1 MARFHGFGAPFGP
14 LLAALALL
22 VLPAA
27 AVAAGASRAQER
39 AALEFLVAVAS
50 GSPQAVADALHPDEL
65 HRLRTGIAA
74 RLQADAA
81 SGDHTVQRRIFGEA
95 SNLADIERLTDANFF
110 AALAGRLRYPAR
122 LFTKVDGLE
131 AVRDGDKLVHVV
143 VRGSQPE
150 GRGKTRVVTMVTLLP
165 YGKEWKA
172 AVPGEI
178 EAQVEDLLDGR
189 SPAIGMVP
197 QRAVAPATGVS
208 AAPGAAPPAANTP
221 QILSM
226 LSTATDTL
234 VAGRCD
240 EYYGQYMSPGFRRST
255 SAAALAALVKG
266 CERSDSQRET
276 LIAALRI
283 VHDSTPAY
291 DRGGNRA
298 SYDLTARGLPY
309 DRFVLER
316 VGERWYIAE

>member
-131 AVRDGDKLVHVV
+131 AVRDGDKLAHVV

-172 AVPGEI
+172 AVPSEI
-178 EAQVEDLLDGR
+178 EAQIEDLLDGR
-189 SPAIGMVP
+189 DAAGGLLP
-197 QRAVAPATGVS
+197 RRVAGAAG
-208 AAPGAAPPAANTP
+208 APGAAAAPAATNTP
-221 QILSM
+221 EIRRL
-226 LSTATDTL
+226 LADAARALTA
-234 VAGRCD
+234 GHCD
-240 EYYGQYMSPGFRRST
+240 VYYGEYMSPGFRRVT
-255 SAAALAALVKG
+255 SASALDTLVRG
-266 CERSDSQRET
+266 CERSESLREMLVAT
-276 LIAALRI
+276 LRI
-283 VHDSTPAY
+283 VGDSPPQFSQA
-291 DRGGNRA
+291 GARA
-298 SYDLTARGLPY
+298 SYDLAGRGLPY
-309 DRFVLER
+309 DHFVLER
-316 VGERWYIAE
+316 LGDRWYIAE